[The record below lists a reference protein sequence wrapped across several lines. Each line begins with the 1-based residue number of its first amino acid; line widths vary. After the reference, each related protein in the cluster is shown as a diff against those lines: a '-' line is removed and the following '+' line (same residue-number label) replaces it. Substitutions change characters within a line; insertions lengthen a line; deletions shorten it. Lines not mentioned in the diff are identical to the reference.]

1 MEGKTQETA
10 AAKAGMSVRS
20 ARNWQSGPL
29 PSQAKPEHRWRTRPD
44 PFDGVWE
51 DEIEPL
57 LRNDPTG
64 KLKATTIIDW
74 LGEQHPGRFSAS
86 QLRTLQRRL
95 QDWRALHG
103 PEREVY
109 FPQVH
114 PPGREAQFDF
124 THCGELKVT
133 IAGQPYPHLLFQ
145 LILSHSGW
153 RYAEVAAGETFL
165 ALQQGLQAA
174 LWTLGGVPEVVRSD
188 NTSAATHELRSS
200 RGRALNDNY
209 AALLDHYGLRS
220 TRINPGQSHENGVA
234 EHAHYRLKDA
244 LDQALILRG
253 GRDFDTEDD
262 YAGFVRQM
270 VERRNRLVQGKLEQ
284 EMLCLG
290 SLPPAP
296 VPEYVNYQSRVR
308 KWSTIQ
314 VAGHSYSVPSRL
326 IGKEVQIRLYAD
338 WVEVYYK
345 DHLVERMERVHG
357 EGEANVNYRH
367 VIGSLVRKPGAFARY
382 RFREQLFPTMR
393 FRLTYDAL
401 KEWRGERADVEY
413 VRILHLAA
421 TTMGSDGGQRPDVA
435 AGSGTALRLRGG
447 AGPGRAQGARSSA
460 AHPVRPAGP
469 EDIRPPAHGQ
479 PGHGGGVRMMV
490 VDTSIIQERIGQL
503 CGQFKLPT
511 VAAEATPR
519 FTAAGHGDALPTLL
533 EVLEQEA
540 EDRRHRRINRLR
552 RESRLPVGKTWETF
566 EHGRM
571 PLALRQRLDHLAQG
585 DFVGRGVNVLAF
597 GLPGTGKTH
606 ALCALG
612 HRLVEAGHSVL
623 FAPAYRL
630 VQELLAAK
638 RDLDLPR
645 QLRKLDNFDFLLLDD
660 LGYLPQGAEES
671 EVLFTL
677 IAERYER
684 RSLGIT
690 SNLVFSEWEHIFANP
705 MATAAAIDRVV
716 HHSVILEFDVPSYR
730 TDAAQQRGQ
739 AEEVNRQ
746 K

>member
-1 MEGKTQETA
+1 M
-10 AAKAGMSVRS
+10 
-20 ARNWQSGPL
+20 
-29 PSQAKPEHRWRTRPD
+29 
-44 PFDGVWE
+44 
-51 DEIEPL
+51 
-57 LRNDPTG
+57 
-64 KLKATTIIDW
+64 
-74 LGEQHPGRFSAS
+74 
-86 QLRTLQRRL
+86 
-95 QDWRALHG
+95 
-103 PEREVY
+103 Y

-133 IAGQPYPHLLFQ
+133 IAGQSYPHLLFQ

-165 ALQQGLQAA
+165 ALQQGLQNA

-209 AALLDHYGLRS
+209 AALLDHYSLRS

-244 LDQALILRG
+244 IDQALILRG
-253 GRDFDTEDD
+253 SRDFDTVDD
-262 YAGFVRQM
+262 YASFVRQM

-284 EMLCLG
+284 ELLCLR

-296 VPEYVNYQSRVR
+296 VPEYVNYQSKVR
-308 KWSTIQ
+308 KWCTIQ

-338 WVEVYYK
+338 WAEVYYQG
-345 DHLVERMERVHG
+345 HLVERMERVRG

-382 RFREQLFPTMR
+382 RFREQLFPTMH

-401 KEWRGERADVEY
+401 REWRGERADVEY

-421 TTMGSDGGQRPDVA
+421 TTMAATVDSALSTVA
-435 AGSGTALRLRGG
+435 AGGGWGVRLRGG
-447 AGPGRAQGARSSA
+447 AGPGRAQGARSSGA
-460 AHPVRPAGP
+460 GLVWEAGP
-469 EDIRPPAHGQ
+469 ENLRPPAHGQ
-479 PGHGGGVRMMV
+479 PGGGGGVRMT
-490 VDTSIIQERIGQL
+490 DTSVMQDRIGQL

-511 VAAEATPR
+511 MGAQSVAR
-519 FTAAGHGDALPTLL
+519 FTAAGHGDALPILL

-552 RESRLPVGKTWETF
+552 RESRLPSGKTWEIF
-566 EHGRM
+566 EHDRM
-571 PLALRQRLDHLAQG
+571 PLALRQQLDQLAQG
-585 DFVGRGVNVLAF
+585 SFVERGVNVLAF
-597 GLPGTGKTH
+597 GLPGIGKTH

-612 HRLVEAGHSVL
+612 HRLVEVGHSVL

-690 SNLVFSEWEHIFANP
+690 SNLVFSEWERIFANP

-730 TDAAQQRGQ
+730 TNAAQQRGQ
-739 AEEVNRQ
+739 AKEVNRQ
-746 K
+746 N